1 MAFLRRKDYDTLI
14 QLDNLDVVI
23 SSDATIRTEGEL
35 AATAEMQ
42 SYLRHRYDVAKIFI
56 TLAVYDNTVAYA
68 EGDLVA
74 YATIDDDLYS
84 ANQATT
90 AGENPVSTP
99 AKWDKGDTRDQL
111 IKMHLIDLTLY
122 HLHSRINPRNIPELR
137 LTRRDEAIAW
147 LKMVNKGEL
156 TTGLPVL
163 ASPTDAG
170 LKIRWGSVEKFDNNI
185 Y

>member
-1 MAFLRRKDYDTLI
+1 MAFLRLTDYDALI
-14 QLDNLDVVI
+14 QLDNLDTVI
-23 SSDATIRTEGEL
+23 GSDTAIRLEGEL
-35 AATAEMQ
+35 AATAEIQ
-42 SYLRHRYDVAKIFI
+42 SYLRHRYDVALIFI
-56 TLAVYDNTVAYA
+56 TLAAYDNALAYA
-68 EGDLVA
+68 TDDLVA
-74 YATIDDDLYS
+74 YPTISDDLYS

-90 AGENPVSTP
+90 AGEDPVSTP

-147 LKMVNKGEL
+147 LKMVNEGKI

-163 ASPTDAG
+163 STPTNAG
-170 LKIRWGSVEKFDNNI
+170 LKIRWASATKFNNDI